1 MFREKNSW
9 TKRFME
15 SIRPTP
21 MRQRVNECLFK
32 LKIQQRKLERTSYHM
47 QQRDQALYGKCVLA
61 IQGKN
66 TQLASMYANECAE
79 LRKMAKVV
87 LHSELALEQITL
99 RLETVHEFGDM
110 AATMMPVASVVRVHE
125 FGDMAA
131 TMMPV
136 ASVVRTLKTQ
146 LEGVM
151 PEVSLEL
158 AEVNDTLEGLAVE
171 VGEATETS
179 FDVSASST
187 ESQHILQEA
196 NTVAEQKMKERFP
209 ELPSLATQETRI

>member
-9 TKRFME
+9 TKRFKE
-15 SIRPTP
+15 GIHPTP

-110 AATMMPVASVVRVHE
+110 AATMMPVASVVR
-125 FGDMAA
+125 A
-131 TMMPV
+131 
-136 ASVVRTLKTQ
+136 LKTQ

-158 AEVNDTLEGLAVE
+158 AEVNETLEGLAVE

>member
-1 MFREKNSW
+1 MFREKTSW
-9 TKRFME
+9 TSRFKE
-15 SIRPTP
+15 TIRPTP
-21 MRQRVNECLFK
+21 MGQRINQCLFK
-32 LKIQQRKLERTSYHM
+32 LKVQQRKLERTSYHM

-66 TQLASMYANECAE
+66 TQQASMYANECAE

-87 LHSELALEQITL
+87 LHSELALEQVTL
-99 RLETVHEFGDM
+99 RLETVHEFGNM
-110 AATMMPVASVVRVHE
+110 AATMIPVAH
-125 FGDMAA
+125 
-131 TMMPV
+131 
-136 ASVVRTLKTQ
+136 VVRTLKTQ

-171 VGEATETS
+171 VGEASETS
-179 FDVSASST
+179 FDVSASSN
-187 ESQHILQEA
+187 ESQQILQEA

-209 ELPSLATQETRI
+209 ELPAIATQETRI

>member
-1 MFREKNSW
+1 MFREKTSW
-9 TKRFME
+9 TKRIKE
-15 SIRPTP
+15 AVSPTP
-21 MRQRVNECLFK
+21 MKQRVNECLFK
-32 LKIQQRKLERTSYHM
+32 LKVQQRKLERTSYHM

-61 IQGKN
+61 IQGKS
-66 TQLASMYANECAE
+66 TQQASMYANECAE

-87 LHSELALEQITL
+87 LHSELALEQVTL
-99 RLETVHEFGDM
+99 RLEAVNEFGTL
-110 AATMMPVASVVRVHE
+110 AATMMPVAN
-125 FGDMAA
+125 
-131 TMMPV
+131 
-136 ASVVRTLKTQ
+136 VVRTLKTQ

-179 FDVSASST
+179 FDTTTPTA

-196 NTVAEQKMKERFP
+196 NIVAEQKMKERFP
-209 ELPSLATQETRI
+209 ELPPLPAHEARI

>member
-110 AATMMPVASVVRVHE
+110 AATMMPVASVVR
-125 FGDMAA
+125 
-131 TMMPV
+131 
-136 ASVVRTLKTQ
+136 TLKTQ

>member
-9 TKRFME
+9 TKRIKE
-15 SIRPTP
+15 AVSPTP
-21 MRQRVNECLFK
+21 MKQRVNECLFK
-32 LKIQQRKLERTSYHM
+32 LKVQQRKLERTSYHM

-66 TQLASMYANECAE
+66 SQLASMYANECAE

-87 LHSELALEQITL
+87 LHSELALEQVTL
-99 RLETVHEFGDM
+99 RLEAVNEFGTL
-110 AATMMPVASVVRVHE
+110 AATMMPVAN
-125 FGDMAA
+125 
-131 TMMPV
+131 
-136 ASVVRTLKTQ
+136 VVRTLKTQ

-179 FDVSASST
+179 FDTTSST
-187 ESQHILQEA
+187 AESQQILQEA

-209 ELPSLATQETRI
+209 ELPPLPAHEARI

>member
-87 LHSELALEQITL
+87 LHSELALEQVTL
-99 RLETVHEFGDM
+99 RLET
-110 AATMMPVASVVRVHE
+110 VHE

-209 ELPSLATQETRI
+209 ELPTLATQETRI

>member
-66 TQLASMYANECAE
+66 TQIASMYANECAE
-79 LRKMAKVV
+79 LRKRAKVV

-99 RLETVHEFGDM
+99 RLET
-110 AATMMPVASVVRVHE
+110 VHE

>member
-9 TKRFME
+9 TNRFKE
-15 SIRPTP
+15 AISPTP
-21 MRQRVNECLFK
+21 MGQRINQCLFK
-32 LKIQQRKLERTSYHM
+32 LKVQQRKLERTSYHM

-87 LHSELALEQITL
+87 LHSELALEQINL

-110 AATMMPVASVVRVHE
+110 AATMMPVAHVVR
-125 FGDMAA
+125 A
-131 TMMPV
+131 
-136 ASVVRTLKTQ
+136 LKTQ

-171 VGEATETS
+171 VGEASETS
-179 FDVSASST
+179 FDVSASSG
-187 ESQHILQEA
+187 ESQQILQEA

-209 ELPSLATQETRI
+209 ELPPIATQETRI